1 MSFYLFGSQML
12 FLTEI
17 RHKMFASPYQ
27 HNIYIINNNIR
38 QHIMNDYVSDDDDDA
53 LDSVCF
59 GPYPSLY

>member
-17 RHKMFASPYQ
+17 KHKMCVLAK
-27 HNIYIINNNIR
+27 HNNKALHYIR
-38 QHIMNDYVSDDDDDA
+38 QHIINDYVSDDDA

-59 GPYPSLY
+59 GPYPSLH

>member
-1 MSFYLFGSQML
+1 
-12 FLTEI
+12 
-17 RHKMFASPYQ
+17 MFASPHQ

-38 QHIMNDYVSDDDDDA
+38 QHIMNDYVSDDDDA